1 MAGSFVDNGYRARV
15 RLRRRESAIRFE
27 GGQYTE
33 YVFAGPRMPDIL
45 EAYTWLTGR
54 AAPPP
59 LWALGYH
66 QCRWFDYTQDAVEA
80 LGARH
85 RELRR
90 PVRRAVARHRVH
102 GRLPRLHLGHGEVP
116 GRAGMLATAARAG
129 ASG

>member
-1 MAGSFVDNGYRARV
+1 
-15 RLRRRESAIRFE
+15 
-27 GGQYTE
+27 
-33 YVFAGPRMPDIL
+33 MPDIL

-85 RELRR
+85 RELDV
-90 PVRRAVARHRVH
+90 PCDALWLDIEYMDGYRVFTWNTE
-102 GRLPRLHLGHGEVP
+102 RFPDAP
-116 GRAGMLATAARAG
+116 GMLAAPG
-129 ASG
+129 ASRASG